1 MLKASSEL
9 ISRKSFLVKIWFLGQ
24 SLGLKGNSIRS
35 EVLRST
41 LELGLGFFSVLG
53 SFQSIH
59 SAITSLMNSK
69 TYRWACFK
77 VQFFSNHNNLG
88 SKPTLLSFDEYA
100 TFCRWLKF
108 KATRTYFESMPWFPS
123 SGEFTAGMIGFKL
136 GSTWYKINI
145 PSPER
150 HSRLTPL
157 ENHRVNSLS

>member
-9 ISRKSFLVKIWFLGQ
+9 ISRKSFLVKIWLLGQ
-24 SLGLKGNSIRS
+24 SLGLKGKSIRS

-41 LELGLGFFSVLG
+41 LELDLGFFSVLG

-77 VQFFSNHNNLG
+77 VQFLSSHNNLG

-100 TFCRWLKF
+100 TFYRWLKF
-108 KATRTYFESMPWFPS
+108 RATRTYFESMPWLPS
-123 SGEFTAGMIGFKL
+123 SGGFTGGIIGFKL
-136 GSTWYKINI
+136 GSTNYKINI

-150 HSRLTPL
+150 DSRLTPL
-157 ENHRVNSLS
+157 